1 MPHAGVGGAGVDC
14 IVIVIAIGIGIG
26 DNIGTTI
33 GTTIGRIR
41 IPPHPLASH
50 DDNVRRVNSH
60 GRRHERR
67 SVSPSNSP
75 VGSTQRGG

>member
-26 DNIGTTI
+26 DNI